1 LARLSKGRIGW
12 ALEAARNPQLME
24 DYTAELGRMASLLDD
39 TLEERFAYAEEVA
52 ALFVRDREKALER
65 LKLAVSWWRD
75 LLVLKNGTGEF
86 VSNVPAMEALQSRA
100 RWISIPQV
108 IEAIKRTQDTMSCLD
123 GNINPRLALE
133 VLMLSL
139 PRDEERSRQRASS

>member
-1 LARLSKGRIGW
+1 
-12 ALEAARNPQLME
+12 ME
-24 DYTAELGRMASLLDD
+24 DYTAELGRMASLLGD

-52 ALFVRDREKALER
+52 ALFTRDREKALER
-65 LKLAVSWWRD
+65 LNLAVSWWRD

-86 VSNVPAMEALQSRA
+86 VSNVPAMEALQSHA
-100 RWISIPQV
+100 RWISTPQV

-139 PRDEERSRQRASS
+139 PRGEERSRLKTSS